1 MLNIHLQCWTDP
13 AILAKVDVV
22 VTSYSIVSSEHAS
35 YAPSKDEGKKKSKK
49 QTTLDDDDDDD
60 SDDSLGKTIKKKAGK
75 TKDALFR
82 VKWWRIVL
90 GT

>member
-1 MLNIHLQCWTDP
+1 MLNIHSQYWADP

-49 QTTLDDDDDDD
+49 QTTVDDDDDDT
-60 SDDSLGKTIKKKAGK
+60 DDSLGKTIKKKAGK

-90 GT
+90 GK